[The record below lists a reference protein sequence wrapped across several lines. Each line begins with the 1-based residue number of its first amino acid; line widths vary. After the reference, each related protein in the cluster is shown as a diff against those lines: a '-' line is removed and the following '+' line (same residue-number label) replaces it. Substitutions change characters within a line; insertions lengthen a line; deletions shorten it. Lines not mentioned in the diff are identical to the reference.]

1 MTYQVNLERFSGPLD
16 LLLHLIEKDELDMY
30 EIPLAEITEEYINYL
45 QTLEKLD
52 LENISEFIA
61 IAVHLLE
68 IKASLIFPDP
78 VKSDTAKETTQS
90 LKQELVSKLVEYRKF
105 KQAAVV
111 LAEWEELAGQVYSRA
126 APFEE
131 PALEMV
137 LDEVPLAELTRRLER
152 ILRRR
157 KVKKAVTKTVV
168 LEQYTVAERMEQ
180 IMSAVDTAPEP
191 IEFDSF
197 FAADFDKLAVLTS
210 FLAILELVKMNRLK
224 IYQQANFAPIWLMKA
239 GWIWK
244 KKE

>member
-1 MTYQVNLERFSGPLD
+1 MERFSGPLD

-68 IKASLIFPDP
+68 IKAALIFPDP
-78 VKSDTAKETTQS
+78 VKSDTVRENTQS
-90 LKQELVSKLVEYRKF
+90 LKQDLVSKLVEYRKF
-105 KQAAVV
+105 KQAALVLSEWET
-111 LAEWEELAGQVYSRA
+111 LAEQVYSRV
-126 APFEE
+126 APVQN
-131 PALEMV
+131 PDLEMV
-137 LDEVPLAELTRRLER
+137 LDEIPIVELTRRLER

-157 KVKKAVTKTVV
+157 KVKKTITKTVV

-180 IMSAVDTAPEP
+180 IMEVVDSALEP
-191 IEFDSF
+191 VEFDSF
-197 FAADFDKLAVLTS
+197 FAMAFDKLAVLTS

-224 IYQQANFAPIWLMKA
+224 IYQQANFTPIWLMKV
-239 GWIWK
+239 G
-244 KKE
+244 